1 MKKFILIAICAV
13 LAIAVKAQTNIDELK
28 YLQNMF
34 GMEKKQLVAE
44 RMNISKA
51 DSAKFWSLYEDYELY
66 RSEISD
72 KRANN
77 VQQYVDNFKN
87 ITNAKAD
94 EILKT
99 TFEISNEQSKLWQ
112 KTYNTMSKA
121 LSPVIAGQ
129 FIYLEMYI
137 EALGRER
144 LSEIIPHIGEK
155 K

>member
-1 MKKFILIAICAV
+1 MKKSILLAICAV
-13 LAIAVKAQTNIDELK
+13 LAMATQAQTNIDELK

-44 RMNISKA
+44 RMNINKA
-51 DSAKFWSLYEDYELY
+51 DSEKFWSLYEDYELY

-77 VQQYVDNFKN
+77 VQQYVDNYKN

-94 EILKT
+94 EILKN
-99 TFEISNEQSKLWQ
+99 TFEINNEQAKLWQ

-144 LSEIIPHIGEK
+144 LSEIIPHIGQK

>member
-13 LAIAVKAQTNIDELK
+13 LGLAVQAQTNIDELK

-44 RMNISKA
+44 RMNISTA
-51 DSAKFWSLYEDYELY
+51 DSAKFWALYEDYELY
-66 RSEISD
+66 RSEISE

-77 VQQYVDNFKN
+77 VQQYVDNYKN
-87 ITNAKAD
+87 ITNAKAN
-94 EILKT
+94 EILKN
-99 TFEISNEQSKLWQ
+99 TFEINNEQSKLWQ

-121 LSPVIAGQ
+121 LSPVTAGQ

-144 LSEIIPHIGEK
+144 LSNIIPHIGEK

>member
-1 MKKFILIAICAV
+1 MKKIFLLATCAV
-13 LAIAVKAQTNIDELK
+13 LAMATKAQTNIDELK

-66 RSEISD
+66 RSEISE

-77 VQQYVDNFKN
+77 VQQFADNYKN

-94 EILKT
+94 EILKN

-112 KTYNTMSKA
+112 RTYDTMSKA
-121 LSPVIAGQ
+121 LSPVIAGK

-144 LSEIIPHIGEK
+144 LSEIIPNIGNK

>member
-13 LAIAVKAQTNIDELK
+13 LGLAVQAQTNIDELK

-44 RMNISKA
+44 RMNISTA

-66 RSEISD
+66 RSEISE

-77 VQQYVDNFKN
+77 VQQYVDNYKN

-94 EILKT
+94 EILKN
-99 TFEISNEQSKLWQ
+99 TFEISSEQSKLWQ

-121 LSPVIAGQ
+121 LSPVIAGK

-144 LSEIIPHIGEK
+144 LSNIIPHIGEK